1 MNAVLQPIVDSPLL
15 DDYISRL
22 VRLRDD
28 EQLRRA
34 RFVDDAPADRK
45 VEFINGSEIVHS
57 PVSLAH
63 NDVLTR
69 LGTLLSAHV
78 RRHGLGSVGI
88 EKLMVSLTRND
99 YEPDLCFF
107 SSERAAGFA
116 ADQRRFP
123 APDFIVEIL
132 SHSTEDRDRGV
143 KFVDYA
149 AHRVGEYWI
158 VDPDAETVEK
168 YTPVDGE
175 YRLALKLHDGS
186 VTCDAAAGFTIPV
199 RAIFADAEN
208 LAALSALLAP

>member
-1 MNAVLQPIVDSPLL
+1 MNALLQPIVDSPLL
-15 DDYISRL
+15 DDYITRL

-28 EQLRRA
+28 ERLRRA

-45 VEFINGSEIVHS
+45 AEFINGREIVHS
-57 PVSLAH
+57 PVSPAH

-69 LGTLLSAHV
+69 LGNLLSAHV
-78 RRHGLGSVGI
+78 RRHGLGSVGL

-107 SSERAAGFA
+107 SSNRSAGFA

-132 SHSTEDRDRGV
+132 SHATEERDRGV

-149 AHRVGEYWI
+149 AHHVGEYWI
-158 VDPDAETVEK
+158 IDPEAETVEQ
-168 YTPVDGE
+168 YTAVDGE
-175 YRLALKLHDGS
+175 YRLALKLHDGDL
-186 VTCDAAAGFTIPV
+186 TCGAVPGFTIPV

-208 LAALSALLAP
+208 LAALSALLAA